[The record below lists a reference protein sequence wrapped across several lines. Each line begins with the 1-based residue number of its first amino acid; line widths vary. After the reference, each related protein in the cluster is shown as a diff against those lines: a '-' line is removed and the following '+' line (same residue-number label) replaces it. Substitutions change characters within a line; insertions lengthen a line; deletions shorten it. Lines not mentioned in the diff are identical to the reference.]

1 MVVAQVDHRQDY
13 FLEGPLRY
21 LVNVA
26 QKKALAAEEILH
38 KTVELRWLEDN
49 KGLWFDEALVDG
61 SVDSMLVDSVWVF
74 IFGYS
79 DGWAIIFAELV
90 TILLYFWVGR
100 CSNELS
106 PQSQPKW
113 PMKSP
118 VTVDVK

>member
-49 KGLWFDEALVDG
+49 KGLWFDVALVDE
-61 SVDSMLVDSVWVF
+61 SVDSMLVDSVWVVLDDIALQVLDVGTCHVGVNF
-74 IFGYS
+74 D
-79 DGWAIIFAELV
+79 DGSHAYL
-90 TILLYFWVGR
+90 G
-100 CSNELS
+100 
-106 PQSQPKW
+106 
-113 PMKSP
+113 
-118 VTVDVK
+118 